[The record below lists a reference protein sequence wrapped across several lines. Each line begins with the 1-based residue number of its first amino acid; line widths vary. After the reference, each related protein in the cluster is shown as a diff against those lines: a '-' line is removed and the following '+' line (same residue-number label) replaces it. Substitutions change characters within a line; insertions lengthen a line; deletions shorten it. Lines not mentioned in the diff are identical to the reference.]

1 MLLFVSFLP
10 MMCPQLLKGRRLACS
25 WLPIP
30 RFRLCGHADATAVWF
45 SALVKSKYIAPRNL
59 LLLTRAAT
67 EGPNS
72 NPVICS
78 GLGRRRSV
86 GTMSFWMTLG
96 RIVCTCQ
103 FLHLWA
109 IVGSAK
115 GNAPARVLCVHA
127 LSIQR
132 LESRH
137 LVRKSSTEEIRVCGT
152 NPTGRLI
159 TSGLPPSG
167 RGRHRSSKSGLS
179 MFGLL
184 DYRGCSRRRLHSPR
198 AERMKVRPPSPPSAQ
213 SVKTKKKPPGD
224 LAISP

>member
-1 MLLFVSFLP
+1 
-10 MMCPQLLKGRRLACS
+10 MCPQLLKARRLACP

-30 RFRLCGHADATAVWF
+30 RFRPCGRAAAAAVWF
-45 SALVKSKYIAPRNL
+45 STLVKSKYIVPRTL
-59 LLLTRAAT
+59 LLLRRAAT

-115 GNAPARVLCVHA
+115 GNAPARVLCVRA

-137 LVRKSSTEEIRVCGT
+137 PVRKSSTEEMRVCGT

-159 TSGLPPSG
+159 TSGLPSSG
-167 RGRHRSSKSGLS
+167 RRRQRASKSGLS

-184 DYRGCSRRRLHSPR
+184 DYRGWPRRRLHSPR
-198 AERMKVRPPSPPSAQ
+198 AGRMKVKPPSPPSAQ
-213 SVKTKKKPPGD
+213 SVQTKKKPPVD
-224 LAISP
+224 LNISP